1 MRKCCT
7 TCGEDLS
14 LWDVMQGRIDH
25 RGCWESSIVKLLPD
39 DKQTDQPSAKPT
51 KLFKLVQIISPGDR
65 TIR

>member
-1 MRKCCT
+1 
-7 TCGEDLS
+7 
-14 LWDVMQGRIDH
+14 MQGRIDH

-51 KLFKLVQIISPGDR
+51 KLFKLVQIISPSDR